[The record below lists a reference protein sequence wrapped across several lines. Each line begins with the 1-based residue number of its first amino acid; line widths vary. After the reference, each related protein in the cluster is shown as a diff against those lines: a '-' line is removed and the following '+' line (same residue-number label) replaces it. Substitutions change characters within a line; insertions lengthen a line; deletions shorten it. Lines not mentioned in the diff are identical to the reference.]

1 MPFTPA
7 SPLVNDPGFLLIA
20 TSLNAKFT
28 VRICL
33 YLFLRSKQTSTLEID
48 AISGPGHPAK
58 PSATM
63 PLQRRRRAA
72 EGENPVSPS
81 VSIREPAT
89 TDSSPSNPSGVLSAT
104 DVDLP
109 PFLNTSFST
118 HRVSPLYIGSQSLTQ
133 ERLNVLSQRL
143 RDLLVGDV
151 VRGVQVGLDRAPDDG
166 AMRRAGALEAVAIGW
181 VRLESLAGKYIGTS
195 GDQDQDPDSSTSTVE
210 AEAPPGRRRVL
221 QISMQYE
228 NTECAALLLP
238 TLRDKSAAATLG
250 PMGDDSSI
258 LSTPGGNRPAKNNAN
273 FLHLP
278 LLLLRMPA
286 PLKTVIIDFIS
297 RTFDCRVSSLSLGT
311 RSLVSALERWIKN
324 SKLPTEG
331 RFAKDIALTLG
342 FNVSAII
349 PKHGTEGQNQVEDA
363 ATKPQIGLKTIDVII
378 PNQDLLRFLKAGE
391 ATSEAER
398 VDTLANR
405 DGTGSTDTFGPV
417 KRRKL
422 GGDKDEESWTWR
434 SNPRSQQQFNQ
445 SLSSTASSAPPP
457 DDSSS
462 AEREKI
468 DAAKTQPFIEA
479 LAKYLLKHLALD
491 LFHPA
496 VRVTKIACGG
506 FVLSESRV
514 KIFGAAASGGGAV
527 PDTVQ
532 KAVWAVL
539 DGLLDRADVS
549 DVVKAV

>member
-1 MPFTPA
+1 M
-7 SPLVNDPGFLLIA
+7 
-20 TSLNAKFT
+20 
-28 VRICL
+28 
-33 YLFLRSKQTSTLEID
+33 
-48 AISGPGHPAK
+48 
-58 PSATM
+58 
-63 PLQRRRRAA
+63 
-72 EGENPVSPS
+72 
-81 VSIREPAT
+81 REPAT
-89 TDSSPSNPSGVLSAT
+89 TDSSPSHPSAVLSAT
-104 DVDLP
+104 DVGLP

-118 HRVSPLYIGSQSLTQ
+118 HRISPLYIGSQSLTQ

-151 VRGVQVGLDRAPDDG
+151 VRGVEVGLDRAPDDG

-181 VRLESLAGKYIGTS
+181 VRLESLAGKYIGAE

-210 AEAPPGRRRVL
+210 AEAPPGRRRAL

-238 TLRDKSAAATLG
+238 TLRDKSAAATFSAA
-250 PMGDDSSI
+250 GDDSSI
-258 LSTPGGNRPAKNNAN
+258 LSTPGGNRPAKNGPN

-297 RTFDCRVSSLSLGT
+297 RTFDCRISSLSLGT
-311 RSLVSALERWIKN
+311 RSLVSALERWIRN

-342 FNVSAII
+342 FYAPAII
-349 PKHGTEGQNQVEDA
+349 PKHGVEGQHAGEDDVA
-363 ATKPQIGLKTIDVII
+363 KTAQIGIKSIDVTI

-391 ATSEAER
+391 VTSNAKR
-398 VDTLANR
+398 ADAPANL
-405 DGTGSTDTFGPV
+405 DSTDCTDTFGPV

-434 SNPRSQQQFNQ
+434 SNLGSQQQLSQ
-445 SLSSTASSAPPP
+445 SLSSTASSGPQP
-457 DDSSS
+457 DENSSI
-462 AEREKI
+462 EKEQSHS
-468 DAAKTQPFIEA
+468 AKTQPFIEA
-479 LAKYLLKHLALD
+479 LAKYLSKHLALD

-514 KIFGAAASGGGAV
+514 KIFGAATSGGGAV
-527 PDTVQ
+527 PDAVQ

-539 DGLLDRADVS
+539 DGLLDRANVGDVI
-549 DVVKAV
+549 KAV